1 MKSVNITVRGKVQ
14 GVYYRQNTKSKAT
27 ELGVK
32 GFVRNEPD
40 KSVYVEA
47 EGEEQAV
54 DDLIAWCRKG
64 PWLASVEEVIVK
76 VQDVKGFVSFEIL
89 R

>member
-27 ELGVK
+27 QLGLN

-64 PWLASVEEVIVK
+64 PWLASVEEVK
-76 VQDVKGFVSFEIL
+76 VNEQDLKGFVSFEIL

>member
-1 MKSVNITVRGKVQ
+1 MKSVNITVKGKVQ

-27 ELGVK
+27 ELGLK

-40 KSVYVEA
+40 KSVYLEA
-47 EGEEQAV
+47 EGEGQAV
-54 DDLIAWCRKG
+54 DELIAWCCKG
-64 PWLASVEEVIVK
+64 PWLASVEEVIANE
-76 VQDVKGFVSFEIL
+76 QDIKGFISFEIL

>member
-27 ELGVK
+27 ELGLN

-64 PWLASVEEVIVK
+64 PWLASVEEVIVNE
-76 VQDVKGFVSFEIL
+76 QDVKGFVSFEIL

>member
-14 GVYYRQNTKSKAT
+14 GVYYRQNTRSKAT
-27 ELGVK
+27 ELGLK

-64 PWLASVEEVIVK
+64 PWLASVEEVMVK
-76 VQDVKGFVSFEIL
+76 EQDLKGFVSFEIL

>member
-1 MKSVNITVRGKVQ
+1 MKSVNISVRGKVQ

-40 KSVYVEA
+40 KSVYLEA

-64 PWLASVEEVIVK
+64 PWLASVEEVILK
-76 VQDVKGFVSFEIL
+76 VQEVKGFVSFEIL

>member
-27 ELGVK
+27 ELGLN

-64 PWLASVEEVIVK
+64 PWLASVEEVMVNE
-76 VQDVKGFVSFEIL
+76 QDVKGFVSFEIL

>member
-27 ELGVK
+27 ELGLN

-47 EGEEQAV
+47 EGEEPAV

-64 PWLASVEEVIVK
+64 PWLASVEEVMVK
-76 VQDVKGFVSFEIL
+76 EQDLKGFVSFEIL

>member
-1 MKSVNITVRGKVQ
+1 MKSVNITVKGKVQ

-27 ELGVK
+27 ELGLK

-47 EGEEQAV
+47 EGEGQAV
-54 DDLIAWCRKG
+54 DELIAWCHKG
-64 PWLASVEEVIVK
+64 PWLASVEEVIANE
-76 VQDVKGFVSFEIL
+76 QDIKGFISFEIL